1 MHNEKIGTKSTFTNH
16 FIREVNVCYRKTKKQ
31 SDVIRRPEEIAKLFR
46 SITVD
51 NSREHFVAFYLDG
64 ASHVASYSII
74 SIGTANSTVVSPR
87 EVFQRA
93 VLIGAVS
100 FIVAHNHPSGNLDPS
115 REDLSLTQ
123 KLQEGGELLGI
134 RLLDHIIVSNSA
146 FLSMSETQPNWR
158 R

>member
-1 MHNEKIGTKSTFTNH
+1 MDTETTCSETTFTNH
-16 FIREVNVCYRKTKKQ
+16 FIREVNVRYRKTKKLG
-31 SDVIRRPEEIAKLFR
+31 DVIRRPEEIAKLFR
-46 SITVD
+46 SITAD

-74 SIGTANSTVVSPR
+74 SIGTANSTIVSPR

-115 REDLSLTQ
+115 REDISLTQ
-123 KLQEGGELLGI
+123 RLHDAGDLLGI
-134 RLLDHIIVSNSA
+134 RLLDHIIVSNTE
-146 FLSMSETQPNWR
+146 FLSMNETQPNWR